1 MRVVILAFVGG
12 VVLAAISAQ
21 ATPLSLKAS
30 ATELGAAPPVELVAH
45 DCGHGWH
52 RQHWRDHLPLALGS
66 MPSVR
71 WRAHKVGASL

>member
-30 ATELGAAPPVELVAH
+30 ATELGA
-45 DCGHGWH
+45 
-52 RQHWRDHLPLALGS
+52 
-66 MPSVR
+66 
-71 WRAHKVGASL
+71 RATRRAGRA